1 MHYAIALQETR
12 TPMAHEGNPSVDP
25 TVRHIENEQPKDTQV
40 FAPAPTPPRL
50 LVDSHMHI
58 MSAGTLTLPSL
69 HGQVPV
75 LGTKLRMDRSKIQWL
90 GENVEKILLVGTF
103 FLFKPLFLFLA
114 GRKVLKSG
122 NDVDGDI
129 LYETR
134 LVKGTK
140 IGGERT
146 SKVGAFFLKRIEA
159 VKAQFR
165 GMKPYKDA
173 KDLEVCTV
181 TMTMDME
188 YAHLFGYFGIPIYH
202 PIYKSETD
210 LAGKTKEV
218 LDGYWYPVHADWK
231 KEGEKWTPITPG
243 STAPEVDTGGGV
255 SPGEYEKLKTDS
267 GEQGIPGAIYSL
279 TGAIEGVKS
288 IQCVACLAP
297 PEETKLYETWKEQL
311 AFTEETMCEGQLRI
325 LPMFHYDPR
334 RWQNLD
340 DSEAFAKVS
349 KDGLYLGFKL
359 YTAQGY
365 QPWDIKRLPK
375 LRSFYEACEERGIPI
390 MNHGTPTGAN
400 TFDMESYLYFKH
412 PKDGPEEEEEKKRFL
427 KKGVRTIEWGDGR
440 TTTREYDA
448 SEPINYF
455 QENFVSPEAWEK
467 VLKEF
472 PKLRLCIAHYCGA
485 SDMGQKWHG
494 TIVPM
499 LKNYEHLYVDL
510 SSSLTYRKFRK
521 IFKNKLLTEDT
532 QHKILFGSDWYMCML
547 RASGMDLTEYC
558 KEGKEFIED
567 IDPKY
572 WELFTEINP
581 CRFYR
586 FEDRIKKMGEAL
598 KKERKAP
605 EIKQGQYKKPE
616 SSSTS
621 PQSATPPQ
629 TASPISTEPVVQKEW
644 KDGEMEAID
653 LRAQRI
659 EVAAL
664 EARKRD
670 PFILKPG
677 GNP

>member
-1 MHYAIALQETR
+1 
-12 TPMAHEGNPSVDP
+12 MAEQGNQNADP
-25 TVRHIENEQPKDTQV
+25 TVRHIQNEHTKDTQV
-40 FAPAPTPPRL
+40 FAPTPAPQRL

-75 LGTKLRMDRSKIQWL
+75 VGTKLRMDRSKIQWL
-90 GENVEKILLVGTF
+90 GENAEKILLVGTF
-103 FLFKPLFLFLA
+103 FLFKPLFLLLA
-114 GRKVLKSG
+114 ARKVLKSG
-122 NDVDGDI
+122 SDVDGDI

-134 LVKGTK
+134 IVKGTK

-146 SKVGAFFLKRIEA
+146 SKVGAFFLKRIEE
-159 VKAQFR
+159 VKAALR
-165 GMKPYKDA
+165 GKDPYKHA

-202 PIYKSETD
+202 PIYKTQN
-210 LAGKTKEV
+210 GKDGKPEQV

-231 KEGEKWTPITPG
+231 KEGDKWTPITPG
-243 STAPEVDTGGGV
+243 STTPAVDTGKGL
-255 SPGEYEKLKTDS
+255 SATEFEQLKTDT
-267 GEQGIPGAIYSL
+267 EAQGIPGAIYSMS
-279 TGAIEGVKS
+279 GAIKGVKS

-311 AFTEETMCEGQLRI
+311 AFTEEVMCDGQLRI

-340 DSEAFAKVS
+340 DAEAFAKVG
-349 KDGLYLGFKL
+349 DHGLYLGFKI

-375 LRSFYEACEERGIPI
+375 LRSFYERCQDLGIPI

-400 TFDMESYLYFKH
+400 TFDMESYLYFTH
-412 PKDGPEEEEEKKRFL
+412 PKDGAEEENEKKRFR
-427 KKGVRTIEWGDGR
+427 KKGVRTIEWRDGR
-440 TTTREYDA
+440 RTTQEYDA
-448 SEPINYF
+448 SEPVNYF

-485 SDMGQKWHG
+485 SDMGQKWHDK
-494 TIVPM
+494 IIPM
-499 LKNYEHLYVDL
+499 LKQYEHLYVDL
-510 SSSLTYRKFRK
+510 SSSLTYRTFRK
-521 IFKNKLLTEDT
+521 IFKNKLLTKDT

-547 RASGMDLTEYC
+547 RASGMDFTEYC
-558 KEGKEFIED
+558 KDGKEFIED

-586 FEDRIKKMGEAL
+586 FGDRIKKMGEAL

-605 EIKQGQYKKPE
+605 EIKQGQHEKPE
-616 SSSTS
+616 
-621 PQSATPPQ
+621 PPSAPPQ
-629 TASPISTEPVVQKEW
+629 PTAPTQTTGATNTEPVAQKVW
-644 KDGEMEAID
+644 KEGDREAID

-659 EVAAL
+659 EAAAL
-664 EARKRD
+664 EANMRD
-670 PFILKPG
+670 KYVFTPG
-677 GNP
+677 GTS